1 MSTIITVDGLE
12 NRCWEVANVE
22 RLFTLLSRSIKI
34 RQLPKAH
41 DLSEWPRHHIWF
53 KTEPMREILPTKVV
67 IFILRS
73 GMQER
78 SGVSAGIR
86 LRFFEADAVHVSGY
100 VEYRVR
106 RRAGAVSPNLDG
118 VPPP

>member
-1 MSTIITVDGLE
+1 
-12 NRCWEVANVE
+12 
-22 RLFTLLSRSIKI
+22 
-34 RQLPKAH
+34 
-41 DLSEWPRHHIWF
+41 
-53 KTEPMREILPTKVV
+53 MREILPTKVV

-86 LRFFEADAVHVSGY
+86 LRTAPANEIRSADHLGHLDFRFFEADAVHVSGY

-118 VPPP
+118 VPPHDGFLSV